1 MDVKRWGI
9 QQRVMVF
16 LFLAVVLSSL
26 AVGLVVA
33 WSANREFGR
42 TAEQNIDTMQVYL
55 RERFRTFDLLLAE
68 QEKAL
73 DERLEH
79 ILPETVAAL
88 EARNED
94 PSGTPVSFLNT
105 LCRRYGYDHLY
116 IIDSRGVVVNTN
128 FAPDLGLD
136 LSNVGSNT
144 EAMLQRLYGSGEV
157 FSDRFNVS
165 IQTGVLRKYAYYS
178 PPGADYILEASFGLR
193 KYVERQSGTRLAE
206 FIFDEQFHLP
216 GTANDRVRALD
227 AFIANDFA
235 SWSLTKSGATLPADI
250 REAFVFESV
259 DEVRREKG
267 DRIVVYERY
276 PRIGGASGQNESLI
290 TKVAYD
296 IGPRR
301 QLLQRIFFMAAAL
314 AAVFGLL
321 AFLLAASF
329 FQRWLIKPVRTIAD
343 RLGEVAQGRFRPLKT
358 TGVPELDV
366 ITRGINDMQQE
377 IEQRQADLIRTNEML
392 ETRVRERTA
401 ELQALN
407 EDLSRLADTDA
418 LTEVATRRVF
428 FERGAV
434 ELARIKRMGTPLSA
448 ALMDIDHFK
457 SVNDSFGHEMGD
469 RVLKALGEI
478 LKDELR
484 KTDVAARLGGEEF
497 GLLLVGSDVNTAR
510 EVLERIR
517 SRIAGTVVRT
527 GEEKTSVTVSIG
539 LVECVES
546 DDMISALRRADKSLY
561 EAKRTGRNRIATL
574 GNT

>member
-33 WSANREFGR
+33 WSVNRELEHS
-42 TAEQNIDTMQVYL
+42 AEQNIDTMQTYL

-73 DERLEH
+73 DRRLED
-79 ILPETVAAL
+79 ILPETVSAL

-94 PSGTPVSFLNT
+94 PAGAPVSFLNT

-116 IIDSRGVVVNTN
+116 IIDHRGVVVNTN

-136 LSNVGSNT
+136 LSNAGANT
-144 EAMLQRLYGSGEV
+144 EEMLQRLYGSGEV

-165 IQTGVLRKYAYYS
+165 IQTGMLRKYAYYS
-178 PPGADYILEASFGLR
+178 PPGADYILEASFDLR
-193 KYVERQSGTRLAE
+193 KYVERHAGTRLAD

-216 GTANDRVRALD
+216 GTANDRVQALD

-235 SWSLTKSGATLPADI
+235 SWSLAKSGDTLPAGI
-250 REAFVFESV
+250 REAFVFESA
-259 DEVRREKG
+259 DEVRREKD

-301 QLLQRIFFMAAAL
+301 QLLQRIFLMAVAL
-314 AAVFGLL
+314 AAVFGLI
-321 AFLLAASF
+321 AFLLTASF

-343 RLGEVAQGRFRPLKT
+343 SLGEMAQGRFRPLKT

-366 ITRGINDMQQE
+366 ITRGVNDMQQD

-434 ELARIKRMGTPLSA
+434 ELARIKRMGTPLTA

-469 RVLKALGEI
+469 RVLKVLGEI
-478 LKDELR
+478 LRDELR

-497 GLLLVGSDVNTAR
+497 GLLLVGSDESAAR

-527 GEEKTSVTVSIG
+527 GDEKTSVTVSIG